1 MRNALHVVGFPRG
14 GRALRWM
21 AAAALWVFLGAPW
34 APPPAW
40 AATSSAFV
48 LSEVELLFQTGR
60 PDITVPKNF
69 PALRVYARAT
79 FQGSGLFD
87 ALWVVDG
94 RIIGVVTEA
103 VMFGETLLFAT
114 PRQPPVPTYEPGIH
128 RVTLQVRTPQVAGR
142 IAAITY
148 FVTADEFVDPSPPA
162 R

>member
-1 MRNALHVVGFPRG
+1 MRVRSSRPS
-14 GRALRWM
+14 RAERTVRLGIM
-21 AAAALWVFLGAPW
+21 AAALLASL
-34 APPPAW
+34 
-40 AATSSAFV
+40 AAGPGPEAASGPSDQFTV
-48 LSEVELLFQTGR
+48 THVELLFQNGR

-94 RIIGVVTEA
+94 RIIGVVTES

-114 PRQPPVPTYEPGIH
+114 PRQPAVPTYEPGIH
-128 RVTLQVRTPQVAGR
+128 RVTIQVRTPQVAGR
-142 IAAITY
+142 IPAITY
-148 FVTADEFVDPSPPA
+148 FVTADEFVDPSQPA

>member
-1 MRNALHVVGFPRG
+1 MHAQRLQHRWLPPG
-14 GRALRWM
+14 GRPVRWL
-21 AAAALWVFLGAPW
+21 AAAALCV
-34 APPPAW
+34 
-40 AATSSAFV
+40 V
-48 LSEVELLFQTGR
+48 LSAGAGAHAASGPSEQFALTHLELLFQNGR

-69 PALRVYARAT
+69 PGLRVYARAT

-128 RVTLQVRTPQVAGR
+128 RVTIQVRTPQVAGR
-142 IAAITY
+142 IPTITY
-148 FVTADEFVDPSPPA
+148 FVTADEFVDPSQPA

>member
-1 MRNALHVVGFPRG
+1 MRRGLGAVDLPQGRSALLWV
-14 GRALRWM
+14 
-21 AAAALWVFLGAPW
+21 AAAGLCASLAAGAG
-34 APPPAW
+34 AQ
-40 AATSSAFV
+40 AASSPSDQFV
-48 LSEVELLFQTGR
+48 LTQMELLFQTGR

-69 PALRVYARAT
+69 PGLRVYARAT

-94 RIIGVVTEA
+94 RIIGVVTEP

-142 IAAITY
+142 IPAITY
-148 FVTADEFVDPSPPA
+148 FVTADEFVDPSQPA